1 MSIQLEIS
9 KWNNFTYPLISSQT
23 IQNKGWSLGQNRS
36 LGFLCDISELID
48 PLYQKRQ
55 KRILGLY
62 DMTDSIILKSQIK
75 SRISEYSFYLASSA
89 WSFWTRTSI
98 LYICITFRFV
108 LYFSCFELDFHC
120 SLFDS
125 DLVVHF
131 CWCFLLVVC
140 GDGGGVFLF
149 FMWFEKMWKLLYIV
163 YSSTYIGTCIFCM
176 FCNVGAFIQVDNI
189 FRWHSPREIIFS
201 WENHSWNYS

>member
-75 SRISEYSFYLASSA
+75 SRISEYSFCLASSA
-89 WSFWTRTSI
+89 WSFWTQTSI
-98 LYICITFRFV
+98 LYHFLICLVFFMYWAWFSLLFV
-108 LYFSCFELDFHC
+108 WFWFSC
-120 SLFDS
+120 S
-125 DLVVHF
+125 
-131 CWCFLLVVC
+131 FLLVFFIGC
-140 GDGGGVFLF
+140 LWRWGGGGVFLF
-149 FMWFEKMWKLLYIV
+149 FIWFKKMWKLLYIV

>member
-48 PLYQKRQ
+48 PMYQKRQ
-55 KRILGLY
+55 KRILGVY
-62 DMTDSIILKSQIK
+62 DMILYNSIILKSQIK

-98 LYICITFRFV
+98 LYHFLICLVFFM
-108 LYFSCFELDFHC
+108 YWA

-140 GDGGGVFLF
+140 GDGAGGGVFLF
-149 FMWFEKMWKLLYIV
+149 FIWFKKNVKIV
-163 YSSTYIGTCIFCM
+163 IH
-176 FCNVGAFIQVDNI
+176 
-189 FRWHSPREIIFS
+189 RL
-201 WENHSWNYS
+201 

>member
-75 SRISEYSFYLASSA
+75 SRISEYSFCLASSA

-98 LYICITFRFV
+98 LYHFLICLVFFMYWAWFSLLFV
-108 LYFSCFELDFHC
+108 WFWFSC
-120 SLFDS
+120 S
-125 DLVVHF
+125 
-131 CWCFLLVVC
+131 FLLVFFIGC
-140 GDGGGVFLF
+140 LWRWGGGGCFCFSSDLKKCENCYTSF
-149 FMWFEKMWKLLYIV
+149 IV
-163 YSSTYIGTCIFCM
+163 LHILEHIYSACFATS
-176 FCNVGAFIQVDNI
+176 V
-189 FRWHSPREIIFS
+189 HSFK
-201 WENHSWNYS
+201 